1 MHSLWMTFFYGP
13 LYNVLVFFTTV
24 SPWQNLGIAVILLTV
39 FVKIITFPLTQK
51 SLKSQ
56 IQMKSIEP
64 ELEQLKKDFPNK
76 EDQAK
81 KTFEL
86 YKKYDINPFSGC
98 VVLLIQL
105 PVLLALYRVF
115 INGVSYN
122 PSLLYSFV
130 HIPETINTH
139 FLGIDIAEK
148 TIVLAL
154 LAGIAQ
160 FIQVKFASPIV
171 TKKASDSDSFKDQLM
186 SNMNSQMKFMMPL
199 LIAFV
204 AYSISGAVAL
214 YLLVNSLVSIVQ
226 EMAIRNKLKK
236 EPLSLHK

>member
-1 MHSLWMTFFYGP
+1 MNSLWMTLFYGP
-13 LYNVLVFFTTV
+13 LYNILVFFTTI
-24 SPWQNLGIAVILLTV
+24 SPWHNLGIAVILLTV
-39 FVKIITFPLTQK
+39 FVKLITFPLTQK

-56 IQMKSIEP
+56 IQMKEIEP
-64 ELEQLKKDFPNK
+64 ELEQVKKEFPNK

-86 YKKYDINPFSGC
+86 YKKYGINPFSGC

-115 INGVSYN
+115 MNGVLYD

-130 HIPETINTH
+130 HIPETLNTQ
-139 FLGIDIAEK
+139 FLGIDIAGK
-148 TIVLAL
+148 TILLAL

-160 FIQVKFASPIV
+160 FIQVKLATPIV
-171 TKKASDSDSFKDQLM
+171 TKKASENDSFKDQIM

-226 EMAIRNKLKK
+226 EMLIRNKLKK
-236 EPLSLHK
+236 EAIL